1 MSEDG
6 QETKSITVSIA
17 GRPYPLKIKASEEA
31 DIRRIVKE
39 LNDRINRFQST
50 YANKD
55 KQDCL
60 SMAALTYAVESH
72 KANQAIM
79 PDGVVNQKL
88 TRLDELLDKLLLS

>member
-1 MSEDG
+1 MGEDG

-17 GRPYPLKIKASEEA
+17 GRPYPLKVKVSEEA

-39 LNDRINRFQST
+39 LNDRINRFQAT
-50 YANKD
+50 YTDKD
-55 KQDCL
+55 RQDCL

-72 KANQAIM
+72 KASQVILPEGIVA
-79 PDGVVNQKL
+79 QKL